1 MSEVTTPSAPSEVT
15 APPNRSSSRPSTT
28 VEPSAV
34 TSSTSRTADASG
46 PLPTPE
52 PCVPVATDPA
62 TEMCGSEAMFASAR
76 PRACTARASSAYRTP
91 PPTRTV
97 RAAVSTSTSA
107 GRSASDSRTPSA
119 PGSAIS
125 LKECP
130 LPSTRT
136 RALSATRARSACGE
150 CGRSSSLAAYVMLP
164 AQLVT
169 VTSAHTAETYPARL
183 EGDPGGKPLPR
194 GHTVRSRTPE
204 LGGDTGWTAVPRWS
218 RI

>member
-1 MSEVTTPSAPSEVT
+1 MRAVTTPSAPSEVT
-15 APPNRSSSRPSTT
+15 APPKRSSSRAIVT

-34 TSSTSRTADASG
+34 TSSTSRTDEESG

-62 TEMCGSEAMFASAR
+62 TEMCGSDAMFASAS
-76 PRACTARASSAYRTP
+76 PAPCTTRASSAYRTP

-97 RAAVSTSTSA
+97 RAAESTSTSA
-107 GRSASDSRTPSA
+107 GRSASDSRTPSG

-136 RALSATRARSACGE
+136 RALSATRVRSAAVV
-150 CGRSSSLAAYVMLP
+150 CGRSSSLAV
-164 AQLVT
+164 
-169 VTSAHTAETYPARL
+169 
-183 EGDPGGKPLPR
+183 
-194 GHTVRSRTPE
+194 
-204 LGGDTGWTAVPRWS
+204 
-218 RI
+218 